1 MVSGFRL
8 GRCPET
14 RTQSLNF
21 IGKVIKMEYFFK
33 LNFCILISPGNIAC
47 CRLKKVKVA
56 TVDSFQGGERDI
68 IILSCVRTDQMGFVD
83 DMRYVS
89 L

>member
-1 MVSGFRL
+1 
-8 GRCPET
+8 
-14 RTQSLNF
+14 
-21 IGKVIKMEYFFK
+21 MEYFFK
-33 LNFCILISPGNIAC
+33 LNFCILSSLGNIAGY
-47 CRLKKVKVA
+47 RLKKVKVA

>member
-1 MVSGFRL
+1 M
-8 GRCPET
+8 
-14 RTQSLNF
+14 
-21 IGKVIKMEYFFK
+21 
-33 LNFCILISPGNIAC
+33 
-47 CRLKKVKVA
+47 KVA

-89 L
+89 LYSTP